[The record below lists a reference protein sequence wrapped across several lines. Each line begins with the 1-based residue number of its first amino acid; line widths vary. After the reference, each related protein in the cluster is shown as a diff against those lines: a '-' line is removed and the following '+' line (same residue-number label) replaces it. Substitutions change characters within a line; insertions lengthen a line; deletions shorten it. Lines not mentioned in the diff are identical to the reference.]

1 MSIAT
6 LLTEDVTVSTATD
19 GAVDDYGNPTETWAT
34 VATEKGRFEQRSGE
48 ERSTDRE
55 TVISD
60 WVLYLHPDTAV
71 TASSRVSDAYG
82 RTFEVVGPP
91 AMNAAPNRN
100 VYVEASLRFVEGL

>member
-1 MSIAT
+1 MSVID
-6 LLTEDVTVSTATD
+6 LLTQDVAVVAVTE

-48 ERSTDRE
+48 ERSTDRA
-55 TVISD
+55 TIISD
-60 WVLYLHPDTAV
+60 WVLYLNPDTVV
-71 TASSRVSDAYG
+71 TASSRVADSYG

-91 AMNAAPNRN
+91 AMMSAPNRD